1 MLKIQFQRNFQH
13 CLFIS
18 LFIFLFGCVFTAD
31 ENVPVTGCLDGNC
44 KDGFGRE
51 VKKISGLIFLN
62 VSTAVYEE
70 YSGNF
75 EDKKRNGKGTLKE
88 FTIEFDA
95 AASGWDSPSSSC
107 VYGCVY
113 YKRETSLYVGNFVD
127 GEKNGFGKMR
137 INNTRIFNQAQE
149 PLLFNEIPET
159 PHYTFIE
166 GEWKEDILIAK
177 INTIKNLSEG
187 RSKVLLFNKLPVIE

>member
-1 MLKIQFQRNFQH
+1 MLKIQVQKNFQH
-13 CLFIS
+13 CLLIS
-18 LFIFLFGCVFTAD
+18 LFFFLFGCVFTAD

-70 YSGNF
+70 YSGSF

-113 YKRETSLYVGNFVD
+113 YQRETSLFVGNFVD
-127 GEKNGFGKMR
+127 GEKNGYGNMR

-159 PHYTFIE
+159 PHYTFVE
-166 GEWKEDILIAK
+166 GKWKDDILITTISTNQGLTEEQSRK
-177 INTIKNLSEG
+177 ILYN
-187 RSKVLLFNKLPVIE
+187 

>member
-1 MLKIQFQRNFQH
+1 M
-13 CLFIS
+13 
-18 LFIFLFGCVFTAD
+18 FTPD
-31 ENVPVTGCLDGNC
+31 KNVPVTGCLDGNC

-70 YSGNF
+70 YSGSF
-75 EDKKRNGKGTLKE
+75 EDKKRSGKGTLRE

-113 YKRETSLYVGNFVD
+113 YQRETSLFVGNFLN
-127 GEKNGFGKMR
+127 GEKNGFGKIR
-137 INNTRIFNQAQE
+137 INDTRIFNQSQE
-149 PLLFNEIPET
+149 PFPFNERSEA
-159 PHYTFIE
+159 PHYTIVE
-166 GEWKEDILIAK
+166 GEWKDDILIS
-177 INTIKNLSEG
+177 NNSSIKGITKEQTE
-187 RSKVLLFNKLPVIE
+187 KYLFN

>member
-1 MLKIQFQRNFQH
+1 LLKSRVQDKFQH
-13 CLFIS
+13 YLLIS
-18 LFIFLFGCVFTAD
+18 LFLFLFGCVFTAD
-31 ENVPVTGCLDGNC
+31 ENVPDTGCLDGNC

-70 YSGNF
+70 YSGSF
-75 EDKKRNGKGTLKE
+75 EDKKRNGEGTLKE

-113 YKRETSLYVGNFVD
+113 YQRETSLFVGNFVD

-149 PLLFNEIPET
+149 PFPFNESKET

-166 GEWKEDILIAK
+166 GEWKDDILITK
-177 INTIKNLSEG
+177 SNTFKDLTKERSE
-187 RSKVLLFNKLPVIE
+187 VLLFK

>member
-1 MLKIQFQRNFQH
+1 MLKIQVQKNFQH
-13 CLFIS
+13 CLLIS
-18 LFIFLFGCVFTAD
+18 LFFFLFGCVFTAD

-70 YSGNF
+70 YSGSF

-113 YKRETSLYVGNFVD
+113 YQRETSLFVGNFVD
-127 GEKNGFGKMR
+127 GEKNGYGNMR

-166 GEWKEDILIAK
+166 GKWKDDILITTISTNQGLTEEQSRK
-177 INTIKNLSEG
+177 ILYN
-187 RSKVLLFNKLPVIE
+187 

>member
-1 MLKIQFQRNFQH
+1 MLKSRVQDKFQH
-13 CLFIS
+13 YLLIS
-18 LFIFLFGCVFTAD
+18 LFLFLFGCVFTAD
-31 ENVPVTGCLDGNC
+31 ENVPDTGCLDGNC

-70 YSGNF
+70 YSGRF

-166 GEWKEDILIAK
+166 GQWKDDILITK
-177 INTIKNLSEG
+177 SNTFKDLTEE
-187 RSKVLLFNKLPVIE
+187 RSKVLLYK

>member
-1 MLKIQFQRNFQH
+1 MLKSRVQGKFQH
-13 CLFIS
+13 YLLIS
-18 LFIFLFGCVFTAD
+18 LFLFLFGCVFTAD
-31 ENVPVTGCLDGNC
+31 ENVPDTGCLDGNC

-75 EDKKRNGKGTLKE
+75 EDKKRNGEGTLKE

-166 GEWKEDILIAK
+166 GEWKDDILITK
-177 INTIKNLSEG
+177 SNTFKDLTEE
-187 RSKVLLFNKLPVIE
+187 RSKVLLYK

>member
-1 MLKIQFQRNFQH
+1 MLKSRVQGKFQH
-13 CLFIS
+13 YLLIFLF
-18 LFIFLFGCVFTAD
+18 LFLFGCVFTTD
-31 ENVPVTGCLDGNC
+31 ENVPDTGCLDGNC

-107 VYGCVY
+107 AYGCVY
-113 YKRETSLYVGNFVD
+113 YQRETNLFVGNFVN
-127 GEKNGFGKMR
+127 GKKNGFGKMR

-149 PLLFNEIPET
+149 PFPFNESKET

-166 GEWKEDILIAK
+166 GQWKDDILITK
-177 INTIKNLSEG
+177 SNTFKDLTEE
-187 RSKVLLFNKLPVIE
+187 RSRVLLYK

>member
-1 MLKIQFQRNFQH
+1 MLKIQVQKNFQH
-13 CLFIS
+13 CLLIS
-18 LFIFLFGCVFTAD
+18 LFFFLFGCVFTAD

-70 YSGNF
+70 YSGSF
-75 EDKKRNGKGTLKE
+75 EIKKRNGKGTLKE

-113 YKRETSLYVGNFVD
+113 YQRETSLFVGNFVD
-127 GEKNGFGKMR
+127 GEKNGYGNMR

-159 PHYTFIE
+159 PHYTVIE
-166 GEWKEDILIAK
+166 GEWKDDILIT
-177 INTIKNLSEG
+177 TISTNQELTEEQSRKFLYN
-187 RSKVLLFNKLPVIE
+187 

>member
-1 MLKIQFQRNFQH
+1 LLKSRVQGKFQH
-13 CLFIS
+13 YLLIS
-18 LFIFLFGCVFTAD
+18 LFLFLFGCVFTAD
-31 ENVPVTGCLDGNC
+31 ENVPDTGCLDGNC

-107 VYGCVY
+107 AYGCVY
-113 YKRETSLYVGNFVD
+113 YQRETNLFVGNFVN

-149 PLLFNEIPET
+149 PFPFNESKET

-166 GEWKEDILIAK
+166 GQWKDDILITK
-177 INTIKNLSEG
+177 SNTFKDLTEE
-187 RSKVLLFNKLPVIE
+187 RSRVLLYK

>member
-1 MLKIQFQRNFQH
+1 MLKSRVQGKFQH
-13 CLFIS
+13 YLLIS
-18 LFIFLFGCVFTAD
+18 LFFFLFGCVFTAD

-70 YSGNF
+70 YSGSF
-75 EDKKRNGKGTLKE
+75 KDKKRDGKGTLKE

-95 AASGWDSPSSSC
+95 AASGWDAPSSSC

-113 YKRETSLYVGNFVD
+113 YQRETSLFVGNFVD
-127 GEKNGFGKMR
+127 GEKNGFGKIR

-149 PLLFNEIPET
+149 PFPFNESRET
-159 PHYTFIE
+159 PHYTFSD
-166 GEWKEDILIAK
+166 GEWKDDILITK
-177 INTIKNLSEG
+177 SNTFKDLSKE
-187 RSKVLLFNKLPVIE
+187 RSRVLLFK

>member
-1 MLKIQFQRNFQH
+1 MLKLKIKGSFKLNLSIFF
-13 CLFIS
+13 CF
-18 LFIFLFGCVFTAD
+18 FLFGCLFTPD

-70 YSGNF
+70 YSGSF
-75 EDKKRNGKGTLKE
+75 EDKKRSGKGTLRE

-107 VYGCVY
+107 AYGCAY
-113 YKRETSLYVGNFVD
+113 YQRETNLFVGNFVN

-149 PLLFNEIPET
+149 PFPFNESKET

-166 GEWKEDILIAK
+166 GEWKDDILITK
-177 INTIKNLSEG
+177 SNTFKDLTKERSE
-187 RSKVLLFNKLPVIE
+187 VLLFK

>member
-1 MLKIQFQRNFQH
+1 LLKSRVQGKFQH
-13 CLFIS
+13 YLLIFLF
-18 LFIFLFGCVFTAD
+18 LFLFGCVFTTD
-31 ENVPVTGCLDGNC
+31 ENVPDTGCLDGNC

-113 YKRETSLYVGNFVD
+113 YQRETNLFVGNFVN

-149 PLLFNEIPET
+149 PFPFNESKET

-166 GEWKEDILIAK
+166 GQWKDDILITK
-177 INTIKNLSEG
+177 SNTFKDLTEE
-187 RSKVLLFNKLPVIE
+187 RSRVLLYK

>member
-1 MLKIQFQRNFQH
+1 MLKIQVQKNFQH
-13 CLFIS
+13 CLLIS
-18 LFIFLFGCVFTAD
+18 LFFFLFGCVFTAD

-70 YSGNF
+70 YSGSF

-113 YKRETSLYVGNFVD
+113 YQRETSLFVGNFVD
-127 GEKNGFGKMR
+127 GEKNGYGNMR

-159 PHYTFIE
+159 PHYTVIE
-166 GEWKEDILIAK
+166 GEWKDDILITTISTNQGLTEEQSRK
-177 INTIKNLSEG
+177 ILYN
-187 RSKVLLFNKLPVIE
+187 

>member
-1 MLKIQFQRNFQH
+1 LLKLRVQGKFQH
-13 CLFIS
+13 YLLIS
-18 LFIFLFGCVFTAD
+18 LFLFLFGCVFTAD
-31 ENVPVTGCLDGNC
+31 ENVPDTGCLDGNC

-75 EDKKRNGKGTLKE
+75 EDKKRNGEGTLKE

-166 GEWKEDILIAK
+166 GQWKDDILITK
-177 INTIKNLSEG
+177 SNTFKDLTEE
-187 RSKVLLFNKLPVIE
+187 RSKVLLYK

>member
-1 MLKIQFQRNFQH
+1 M
-13 CLFIS
+13 
-18 LFIFLFGCVFTAD
+18 FTTD
-31 ENVPVTGCLDGNC
+31 ENVPNTGCLDGNC

-75 EDKKRNGKGTLKE
+75 EDKKRNGEGTLKE

-166 GEWKEDILIAK
+166 GQWKNDILITK
-177 INTIKNLSEG
+177 SNTFKDLTEE
-187 RSKVLLFNKLPVIE
+187 RSKVLLYK

>member
-1 MLKIQFQRNFQH
+1 MLKSRVQGKFQH
-13 CLFIS
+13 YLLIS
-18 LFIFLFGCVFTAD
+18 LFLFLFGCVFTAD
-31 ENVPVTGCLDGNC
+31 ENVPDTGCLDGNC

-107 VYGCVY
+107 AYGCVY
-113 YKRETSLYVGNFVD
+113 YQRETNLFVGNFVN

-149 PLLFNEIPET
+149 PFPFNESKET

-166 GEWKEDILIAK
+166 GQWKDDILITK
-177 INTIKNLSEG
+177 SNTFKDLTEE
-187 RSKVLLFNKLPVIE
+187 RSRVLLYK

>member
-1 MLKIQFQRNFQH
+1 MLKSRVQGKFQH
-13 CLFIS
+13 YLLIS
-18 LFIFLFGCVFTAD
+18 LFLFLFGCVFTAD
-31 ENVPVTGCLDGNC
+31 ENVPDTGCLDGNC

-75 EDKKRNGKGTLKE
+75 EDKKRNGEGTLKE

-166 GEWKEDILIAK
+166 GEWKDDILITK
-177 INTIKNLSEG
+177 SNTFKDLTEE
-187 RSKVLLFNKLPVIE
+187 RSRVLLYK

>member
-1 MLKIQFQRNFQH
+1 MLKSRVQDKFQH
-13 CLFIS
+13 YLLIS
-18 LFIFLFGCVFTAD
+18 LFLFLFGCVFTAD
-31 ENVPVTGCLDGNC
+31 ENVPDTGCLDGNC

-75 EDKKRNGKGTLKE
+75 EDKKRNGEGTLKE

-166 GEWKEDILIAK
+166 GQWKDDILITK
-177 INTIKNLSEG
+177 SNTFKDLTEE
-187 RSKVLLFNKLPVIE
+187 RSRVLLYK

>member
-1 MLKIQFQRNFQH
+1 MFKLNLLIFFY
-13 CLFIS
+13 LF
-18 LFIFLFGCVFTAD
+18 LYGCVFTPD

-70 YSGNF
+70 YSGSF
-75 EDKKRNGKGTLKE
+75 EDKKRSGKGTLRE

-107 VYGCVY
+107 AYGCVY
-113 YKRETSLYVGNFVD
+113 YQRETSLFVGNFAD
-127 GEKNGFGKMR
+127 RKKSGYGKIR
-137 INNTRIFNQAQE
+137 VNNTKIFNQSQE
-149 PLLFNEIPET
+149 PFPFNESKET
-159 PHYTFIE
+159 PHYIVIT
-166 GEWKEDILIAK
+166 GEWKDDILITT
-177 INTIKNLSEG
+177 INTYKGLTEEQS
-187 RSKVLLFNKLPVIE
+187 SKILYN

>member
-1 MLKIQFQRNFQH
+1 MLKSRVQGKFQH
-13 CLFIS
+13 YLLIS
-18 LFIFLFGCVFTAD
+18 LFFFLFGCVFTAD

-70 YSGNF
+70 YSGSF

-95 AASGWDSPSSSC
+95 AASGWDAPSSSC

-113 YKRETSLYVGNFVD
+113 YQR
-127 GEKNGFGKMR
+127 
-137 INNTRIFNQAQE
+137 
-149 PLLFNEIPET
+149 
-159 PHYTFIE
+159 
-166 GEWKEDILIAK
+166 
-177 INTIKNLSEG
+177 
-187 RSKVLLFNKLPVIE
+187 

>member
-1 MLKIQFQRNFQH
+1 MLKIQVQKNFQH
-13 CLFIS
+13 CLLIS
-18 LFIFLFGCVFTAD
+18 LFFFLFGCVFTAD

-70 YSGNF
+70 YSGSF

-113 YKRETSLYVGNFVD
+113 YQRETSLFVGNFVD
-127 GEKNGFGKMR
+127 GEKNGYGNMR

-159 PHYTFIE
+159 PHYTVIE
-166 GEWKEDILIAK
+166 GEWKDDILIT
-177 INTIKNLSEG
+177 TISTNQELTEEQSRKFLYN
-187 RSKVLLFNKLPVIE
+187 

>member
-1 MLKIQFQRNFQH
+1 LLKLRVQGKFQH
-13 CLFIS
+13 YLLIS
-18 LFIFLFGCVFTAD
+18 LFLFLFGCVFTAD
-31 ENVPVTGCLDGNC
+31 ENVPDTGCLDGNC

-75 EDKKRNGKGTLKE
+75 EDKKRNGEGTLKE

-166 GEWKEDILIAK
+166 GEWKDDILITK
-177 INTIKNLSEG
+177 SNTFKDLTEE
-187 RSKVLLFNKLPVIE
+187 RSKVLLYK

>member
-1 MLKIQFQRNFQH
+1 LLKSRVQDKFQH
-13 CLFIS
+13 YLLIS
-18 LFIFLFGCVFTAD
+18 LFLFLFGCVFTAD

-70 YSGNF
+70 YSGSF

-166 GEWKEDILIAK
+166 GQWKDDILITK
-177 INTIKNLSEG
+177 SNTFKDLTEE
-187 RSKVLLFNKLPVIE
+187 RSKVLLYK

>member
-1 MLKIQFQRNFQH
+1 LLKSRVQGKFQH
-13 CLFIS
+13 YLLIFLF
-18 LFIFLFGCVFTAD
+18 LFLFGCVFTTD
-31 ENVPVTGCLDGNC
+31 ENVPDTGCLDGNC

-107 VYGCVY
+107 AYGCVY
-113 YKRETSLYVGNFVD
+113 YQRETNLFVGNFVN

-149 PLLFNEIPET
+149 PFPFNESKET

-166 GEWKEDILIAK
+166 GQWKDDILITK
-177 INTIKNLSEG
+177 SNTFKDLTEE
-187 RSKVLLFNKLPVIE
+187 RSRVLLYK